1 MDPLFYKS
9 YTQQINMDIY
19 INMLHVVVD
28 VYW

>member
-9 YTQQINMDIY
+9 TLQQINMDIY
-19 INMLHVVVD
+19 INILHVVVD